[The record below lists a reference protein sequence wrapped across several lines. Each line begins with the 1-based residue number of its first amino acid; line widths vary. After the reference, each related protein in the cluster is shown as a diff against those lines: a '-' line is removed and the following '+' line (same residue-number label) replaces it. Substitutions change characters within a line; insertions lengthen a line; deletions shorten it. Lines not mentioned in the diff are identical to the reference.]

1 MNAVGY
7 GIWGNGNYF
16 GGQYPRP
23 SHQFLLP
30 ARDNQGHPHFILT
43 HTAPQSGLYG
53 DGEYLPDEQFSQYIL
68 DDPEGTEHDEG
79 DNGRRFINHEPM
91 PNNPIAPAADAGF
104 GESFGFGVAPFLDV
118 WSSNFN
124 GGAQNFHQTDHNFMN
139 YIIPGQNLNGQRP
152 LAMSTHSMHG
162 QYGLDDGDQQSEGSY
177 KKMRAPGQPTNIVP
191 TPKMD
196 RKTLKRLRN
205 RVSAS
210 RCRIKKKVWIQDM
223 ETKANVLE
231 QQRLHYL
238 TRLNKLQEAI
248 QYCHQ
253 ALSMQGNPM
262 SCPGSPISSQ
272 WSVSSHHHAEIQ
284 HPTKRGPVSAAA
296 SSLML
301 MGLESSQKRHSLME
315 EGDDKGLSSID
326 VSHFL
331 TTNPA
336 PSVTHKKIQ
345 QQ

>member
-1 MNAVGY
+1 MWA
-7 GIWGNGNYF
+7 NGNYF

-30 ARDNQGHPHFILT
+30 ARDNQGFIL

-68 DDPEGTEHDEG
+68 DDPEGTEHDDG
-79 DNGRRFINHEPM
+79 DNSRRFLNHDPTM
-91 PNNPIAPAADAGF
+91 PTNPIAPAADAAF

-124 GGAQNFHQTDHNFMN
+124 GSAQNFQSDNNFF
-139 YIIPGQNLNGQRP
+139 IIPGQNLNGQRP
-152 LAMSTHSMHG
+152 LAINTHSMHG
-162 QYGLDDGDQQSEGSY
+162 QYTGVDDGDQQSEGSY
-177 KKMRAPGQPTNIVP
+177 KKMRAPGQPTNIIP

-223 ETKANVLE
+223 ETKANSLE
-231 QQRLHYL
+231 QQRVHYF

-253 ALSMQGNPM
+253 ALSMQGNI

-272 WSVSSHHHAEIQ
+272 WSVSSHHHIELQ

-301 MGLESSQKRHSLME
+301 MGLESSQKRHSLMG

-336 PSVTHKKIQ
+336 PSVSVTKKIQ